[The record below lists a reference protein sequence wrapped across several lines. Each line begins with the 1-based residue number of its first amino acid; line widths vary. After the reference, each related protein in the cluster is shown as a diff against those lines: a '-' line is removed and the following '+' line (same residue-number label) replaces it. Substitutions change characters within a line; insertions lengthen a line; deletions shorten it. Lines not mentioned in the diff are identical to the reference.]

1 MEAGKFPRHLMESL
15 LREVPIEDPRVL
27 LGPGIGEDAA
37 VLDMGDRLLVAKSDP
52 VTFATDRIG
61 WYAVHVN
68 ANDVAATGA
77 TPRWFLATILA
88 PETLTEGQAA
98 ELFRQVADAC
108 RALGVTL
115 VGGHSEVTLGID
127 RPIIIGTMLGE
138 VERERLVR
146 TGGAQEGDSIVV
158 TKGIAVEGTALLA
171 RERPEDLRRAG
182 VPESMIQSSAALL
195 DAPGISVLTDARVAC
210 DLGRV
215 HSLHDVTEGGL
226 ITGLREV
233 AAASGLGL
241 AIEED
246 SVPVLPE
253 TAEVCRALSLDP
265 LGLLGSGA
273 LLVTLPAADAPR
285 LLGAL
290 ERAGV
295 DAWEIGQM
303 MAAEEGLVLFTRDG
317 EEIELPEF
325 HRDELARYFST
336 SAQQ

>member
-1 MEAGKFPRHLMESL
+1 M
-15 LREVPIEDPRVL
+15 
-27 LGPGIGEDAA
+27 
-37 VLDMGDRLLVAKSDP
+37 
-52 VTFATDRIG
+52 
-61 WYAVHVN
+61 
-68 ANDVAATGA
+68 
-77 TPRWFLATILA
+77 
-88 PETLTEGQAA
+88 
-98 ELFRQVADAC
+98 
-108 RALGVTL
+108 
-115 VGGHSEVTLGID
+115 
-127 RPIIIGTMLGE
+127 
-138 VERERLVR
+138 ERERLVR

-171 RERPEDLRRAG
+171 RERPDDLRRAG
-182 VPESMIQSSAALL
+182 VSESVVQSSAALL

-265 LGLLGSGA
+265 MGLLGSGA
-273 LLVTLPAADAPR
+273 LLVTLPATDAPR

-290 ERAGV
+290 DRAGV

-303 MAAEEGLVLFTRDG
+303 MAAEEGLVLFTRSG
-317 EEIELPEF
+317 EETELPEF
-325 HRDELARYFST
+325 HRDELARYFSMP
-336 SAQQ
+336 AQQ